1 MDRIFLVHKITQN
14 NKTIGTIALVRY
26 EGLTLPNIEYKIFD
40 ESNHNKRIMSEELPK
55 YLASCRLKGIT
66 RLIAQVEDDN
76 LASIKIL
83 EKNGFIQTAKF
94 DEVICYIVDLNWLKS
109 I

>member
-14 NKTIGTIALVRY
+14 NQTIGTILLVRY
-26 EGLTLPNIEYKIFD
+26 KGLKIPNLEYEIFD
-40 ESNHNKRIMSEELPK
+40 ESNHNKRIMSEVLPK

-66 RLIAQVEDDN
+66 RLIAQVKEDN
-76 LASIKIL
+76 VASIRIL

-94 DEVICYIVDLNWLKS
+94 DEVLCYIGS
-109 I
+109 C